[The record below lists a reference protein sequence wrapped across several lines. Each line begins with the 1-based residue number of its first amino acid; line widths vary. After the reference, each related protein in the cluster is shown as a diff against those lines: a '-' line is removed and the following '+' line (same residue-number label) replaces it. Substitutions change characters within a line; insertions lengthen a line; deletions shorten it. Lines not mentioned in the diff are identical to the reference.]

1 MASGTN
7 DCVVA
12 GTWFR
17 ASVAEMEGFD
27 EFSTLV
33 EARLE
38 LTVDETVAEGPAE
51 RNTVEDGAEDSLSLF
66 CRRTAW

>member
-1 MASGTN
+1 
-7 DCVVA
+7 
-12 GTWFR
+12 
-17 ASVAEMEGFD
+17 MEGFD